1 MDTMQQGIITLLK
14 SAITG
19 EKLPLSEEFDIDS
32 AYSIIKRHHMTA
44 LVYAGAINCGID
56 QKKAAMQQ
64 LFQSYCKALQV
75 SERQMRALAKL
86 FSAFDEEGIDYLPV
100 KGCVMKALYPKPEL
114 RMMGDA
120 DILIRMEQYDRIVPM
135 MKELGYSE
143 DKEDEQH
150 FIWKSDFLCVELHK
164 RLIKPNCEGQYSY
177 FQNSWKYAEAIQGTK
192 YAMDEENTFA
202 FLFTH
207 FARHYSSAGIG
218 CRHVVDLW
226 VYLRSHPKMDETY
239 LKTIMLKL
247 NLWEFY
253 QNIRRLIA
261 VWFEDAALDEKS
273 EFISNIIFS
282 NGSWGSADN
291 ATLNSGVWNMGKS
304 GSAFRIRAKYIW
316 RLLFPD
322 VMSLKEKYPILQ
334 KHSWLLPAVWCVRGL
349 RKIVSVRSIWAK
361 HSRTV
366 HMLNKEKL
374 ADRKEMLQYVG
385 LIPDEEINH

>member
-19 EKLPLSEEFDIDS
+19 EKLPLPEEFDIDS

-86 FSAFDEEGIDYLPV
+86 FSVFDEEGIDYLPV

-135 MKELGYSE
+135 MKELGYSLDGE
-143 DKEDEQH
+143 YAQH
-150 FIWKSDFLCVELHK
+150 FIWESDSLRVELHK
-164 RLIKPNCEGQYSY
+164 RLMNPHSNRQYSY
-177 FQNSWKYAEAIQGTK
+177 FWNGWEYAEIYKDTR
-192 YAMDEENTFA
+192 YIMNEEYTFA

-207 FARHYSSAGIG
+207 FTKHYAGDGIG

-226 VYLRSHPKMDETY
+226 IYLRSHPEMDEAHLEII
-239 LKTIMLKL
+239 LKKL
-247 NLWEFY
+247 NLWKFY

-261 VWFEDAALDEKS
+261 VWFEDVVPDEKS
-273 EFISNIIFS
+273 EFITNIIFS
-282 NGSWGSADN
+282 NGSWGTLDN
-291 ATLNSGVWNMGKS
+291 RTLNNGAWDMGKS
-304 GSAFRIRAKYIW
+304 SSAAKSRTKYIW
-316 RLLFPD
+316 RLFFPD
-322 VMSLKEKYPILQ
+322 MAFLRRKYPILQ
-334 KHSWLLPAVWCVRGL
+334 KHPWLLPAVWCVRGL

-385 LIPDEEINH
+385 LIPDE